1 MTENDNSFPCSRE
14 RLSDLAI
21 RHPSRKWEYTPGD
34 LRKPDVK
41 PVLLVTHDL
50 MRKV

>member
-1 MTENDNSFPCSRE
+1 MTSDNSIHVPEAPFRPGDSA
-14 RLSDLAI
+14 SFG
-21 RHPSRKWEYTPGD
+21 KWEYTPGD
-34 LRKPDVK
+34 QKNRILK